1 MGTDT
6 PHLRTEA
13 PGVHEVSRDDSVARP
28 FFIVGFQRSGTT
40 LLRMMIDS
48 HPEVAIP
55 LDTTGLWARYEQRLD
70 EFGVLSEV
78 ESLRRLVES
87 ILSEERIR
95 LWETP
100 LTVDDVICA
109 SRLPGY
115 PGVIE
120 GFHLAYAQAK
130 GKSRWGDKDP
140 GNMGR
145 LGSVLRWFPDARIV
159 HIVRDGRDA
168 CMSLLKQEF
177 GGYDLL
183 QCAESWREQVWW
195 VRQIGRILGESQY
208 FELRYEDLV
217 AEPERSLR
225 PLAEFLGIDWSP
237 DMLEYHRRVDEA
249 VPGEKRHIWPLLDQ
263 PPQESARYRWKR
275 DMSPGARICFEK
287 RAGSVLREFGYETL
301 PGAVSGAYLSELGFS
316 LMRIRDA
323 VGRRLRRG

>member
-1 MGTDT
+1 M
-6 PHLRTEA
+6 
-13 PGVHEVSRDDSVARP
+13 HEVSRDDPDAQP

-40 LLRMMIDS
+40 LLRMMLDS
-48 HPEVAIP
+48 HPRVAIP

-70 EFGVLSEV
+70 EFGSLSEV
-78 ESLRRLVES
+78 ESRRRLIES
-87 ILSEERIR
+87 ILSDERIR

-100 LTVDDVICA
+100 LTVDDVIDA

-120 GFHLAYAQAK
+120 GFHRAYARAT

-140 GNMGR
+140 GNMVR

-177 GGYDLL
+177 GGDDLL
-183 QCAESWREQVWW
+183 HCAESWREQVWW

-217 AEPERSLR
+217 ADPERILR
-225 PLAEFLGIDWSP
+225 PLTAFLGLDWSP
-237 DMLEYHRRVDEA
+237 DILEYHRRVDEA
-249 VPGEKRHIWPLLDQ
+249 VPTEKRHIWPLLDQ
-263 PPQESARYRWKR
+263 PPQQDARFRWKR
-275 DMSPGARICFEK
+275 EMSPGERICFEK
-287 RAGSVLREFGYETL
+287 RAGSVLRESGYETIEE
-301 PGAVSGAYLSELGFS
+301 GASGAYATELT
-316 LMRIRDA
+316 LLL
-323 VGRRLRRG
+323 RRLQGAVRDRLSR